1 MSELILQQ
9 KLDKPERF
17 PLKLETGRR
26 IFGSMDAAQK
36 LR

>member
-1 MSELILQQ
+1 MSEFILQQ

-17 PLKLETGRR
+17 PLKLETGRK
-26 IFGSMDAAQK
+26 IVGSMDAAQT